1 MAKKALS
8 SILSKFK
15 SEKRLQ
21 LVEDVSFKEPKTK
34 LAKDY
39 FDKLNLDSALIITSD
54 ADQNT
59 MLAIRNLKS
68 FSFLD
73 ATEINPYDLIK
84 CGFIRE
90 QTYGII
96 VFIRNNKSP
105 FKPHIYDQ
113 FQKFLRFWKGSILA

>member
-1 MAKKALS
+1 M
-8 SILSKFK
+8 
-15 SEKRLQ
+15 
-21 LVEDVSFKEPKTK
+21 EDVSFKEPKTK
-34 LAKDY
+34 LATDY

-84 CGFIRE
+84 AKNLLVTHSAVPKLKE
-90 QTYGII
+90 LLN
-96 VFIRNNKSP
+96 VK
-105 FKPHIYDQ
+105 
-113 FQKFLRFWKGSILA
+113 